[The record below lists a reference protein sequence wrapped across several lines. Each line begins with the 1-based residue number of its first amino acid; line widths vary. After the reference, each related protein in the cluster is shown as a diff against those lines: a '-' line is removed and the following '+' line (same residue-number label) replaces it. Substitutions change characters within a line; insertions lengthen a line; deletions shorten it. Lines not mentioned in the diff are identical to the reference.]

1 MEILLNVLGGLGLFL
16 FGMHYMSDGMQNL
29 AGDKLRKVIAALTNN
44 RFMAVIVGVI
54 STVIVQSS
62 SVTTVMV
69 IGFVNAGLMTLVQAL
84 GVIIGANVGT
94 TVTGWVLVLQI
105 GKYGLPMA
113 GFGALAL
120 LFAKKD
126 KTKYQAMMVMGLG
139 LVFFGLELMK
149 DGFKPI
155 RNMPEFLQLFQ
166 KFEVTDFTSVL
177 IVATIGA
184 LLTAIVQSSSATLGI
199 TITLATQNLISYKT
213 GVALVLGL
221 NVGTTITAIL
231 ASIGAK
237 SNAKRA
243 AIAHTTLNVI
253 GIIWILPLYWWYL
266 EALKHFAD
274 PVANITK
281 YLAVAHTGFNLLN
294 GLLFIPFISYLASVL
309 VKLIPEGEEKVK
321 KYTQLDIRMVETP
334 TVALEQSKIEIEKM
348 GNRIQDMIKVVE
360 DIFIEKLDR
369 SSDKTKYIFEEED
382 NLDLVQKEISD
393 IVTGVLKEDIS
404 QELTIEAKNQLAY
417 ADEHESISDYY
428 THLVKLHLKLKDK
441 ESELDDAE
449 LQDLIT
455 LHNQVKDFFKF
466 ALEAYKNEI
475 DNFSEETIKRMEEV
489 TFAFKSI
496 RDSHLNRLKEQN
508 KDVFYSTT
516 YIDMLNTY
524 RRIKTHIYHVC
535 EVMAG
540 EKAI

>member
-44 RFMAVIVGVI
+44 RFMAVIIGVI

-84 GVIIGANVGT
+84 GVIIGANIGT
-94 TVTGWVLVLQI
+94 TVTGWVLVLKI

-113 GFGALAL
+113 GLGSLTL

-126 KTKYQAMMVMGLG
+126 KAKYQAMMIMGLG

-155 RNMPEFLQLFQ
+155 RNMPEFLDLFQ
-166 KFEVTDFTSVL
+166 RFEVTNFTSVL
-177 IVATIGA
+177 IVASIGA
-184 LLTAIVQSSSATLGI
+184 LLTAVVQSSSATLGI
-199 TITLATQNLISYKT
+199 TITLATQHLISYKT

-243 AIAHTTLNVI
+243 AIAHTTLNVV
-253 GIIWILPLYWWYL
+253 GILWILPLYWWYL
-266 EALKHFAD
+266 EILKNFAD
-274 PVANITK
+274 PGVNITK

-294 GLLFIPFISYLASVL
+294 GLLFIPFVGIMATALK
-309 VKLIPEGEEKVK
+309 KLIPEVEEKIK

-348 GNRIQDMIKVVE
+348 GKKIQNMIKVVE
-360 DIFIEKLDR
+360 DIFSNKLDKN
-369 SSDKTKYIFEEED
+369 SSNIKYIFEEED
-382 NLDLVQKEISD
+382 NLDLIQKEISD

-404 QELTIEAKNQLAY
+404 QELTIQAKNQLAY
-417 ADEHESISDYY
+417 ADEYESISDYY
-428 THLVKLHLKLKDK
+428 TNLIKLHLKLKDK
-441 ESELDDAE
+441 DSELDKAE
-449 LQDLIT
+449 LNDLVV
-455 LHNQVKDFFKF
+455 LHNQVKDYFDFMLNSYINKNKF
-466 ALEAYKNEI
+466 VA
-475 DNFSEETIKRMEEV
+475 EESIKRLEEV
-489 TFAFKSI
+489 TFAFKAI
-496 RDSHLNRLKEQN
+496 RNSHLNRLKEQN
-508 KDVFYSTT
+508 KGVFYSTT

-524 RRIKTHIYHVC
+524 RRIKSHIYQVC

-540 EKAI
+540 EKTI

>member
-1 MEILLNVLGGLGLFL
+1 
-16 FGMHYMSDGMQNL
+16 MSDGMQNL
-29 AGDKLRKVIAALTNN
+29 AGDKLRKVIAAITNN

-113 GFGALAL
+113 GFGALIL

-126 KTKYQAMMVMGLG
+126 KTKYQAMMIMGLG

-155 RNMPEFLQLFQ
+155 RNMPEFLELFQ

-177 IVATIGA
+177 IVAAIGA

-199 TITLATQNLISYKT
+199 TITLATQHLISYKT

-221 NVGTTITAIL
+221 NVGTTITALL

-243 AIAHTTLNVI
+243 AIAHTTLNII

-266 EALKHFAD
+266 DILKHFAD
-274 PVANITK
+274 PMGNITK

-294 GLLFIPFISYLASVL
+294 GLLFIPFVGYLASAL
-309 VKLIPEGEEKVK
+309 VKLIPEAEEKVK

-348 GNRIQDMIKVVE
+348 GNRILEMIKVVE
-360 DIFIEKLDR
+360 NIFKEKLDR
-369 SSDKTKYIFEEED
+369 GSEYISYIFEEED

-441 ESELDDAE
+441 ESELDNAE
-449 LQDLIT
+449 LKDLLV
-455 LHNQVKDFFKF
+455 LHKQVEDFFKF
-466 ALEAYKNEI
+466 SLEAYKNRVE
-475 DNFSEETIKRMEEV
+475 NFSEETIKRMEEV

-524 RRIKTHIYHVC
+524 RRIKTHVYHEC